1 MKEVD
6 IRKYAEMMKELELT
20 GLEITEDGR
29 TVRLE
34 RMPAAPVERIFYQ
47 ADMSGF
53 ALGSAPGFG
62 PGRAGTPGSTPEAGT
77 PGQTVQSPDNVQG
90 DNIVSPMVGVFYS
103 SPAENAEP
111 YVQKGDQVRKGD
123 TLCIIEAMKL
133 MNEITAER
141 DGVITDICVSNGQVV
156 DYGTVLFKIA

>member
-1 MKEVD
+1 MNEGN

-20 GLEITEDGR
+20 GLEITEEGK

-34 RMPAAPVERIFYQ
+34 RTPAAPVERIFYQ

-53 ALGSAPGFG
+53 ALGGAPGFG
-62 PGRAGTPGSTPEAGT
+62 TGRTSVPDAYEQTGT
-77 PGQTVQSPDNVQG
+77 PGQTVQSPDRVQG
-90 DNIVSPMVGVFYS
+90 DNVTSPMVGVFYS
-103 SPAENAEP
+103 SPAENADP
-111 YVQKGDQVRKGD
+111 FVKKGDRVKKGD

-141 DGVITDICVSNGQVV
+141 DGVITDICADNGQIV
-156 DYGTVLFKIA
+156 DFGTVLFKIA